1 PKLMLVVETGLK
13 AKSGKEAKTR
23 QKIPFSYTVKCGAA
37 RPTALTAGVYFMLL
51 DVQEP
56 LGVQIQLYGALDVDP
71 ATGSLVGQFTNA
83 DRNAAQTCPTPC
95 GSADVC
101 RLLPVPECVPP
112 SQRAGTADEW
122 PDFVPNET

>member
-1 PKLMLVVETGLK
+1 
-13 AKSGKEAKTR
+13 
-23 QKIPFSYTVKCGAA
+23 
-37 RPTALTAGVYFMLL
+37 
-51 DVQEP
+51 EP

-83 DRNAAQTCPTPC
+83 DRNAAQTCPTSC

-122 PDFVPNET
+122 PDFVPNETPPTGYSFFVQGCAVDDESATGVLTAPATMVVQSPNVTVEALTVTASFSA